1 VDGGVGLTVAR
12 GIALRITAVL
22 NNGVGYLRV
31 QTGVDERHL
40 FKYKSERIM
49 GWGEKAL
56 LRAVVIITSMRVGR
70 GVVGTSFS
78 AMAIDIR
85 DTVGSGKNHCA

>member
-12 GIALRITAVL
+12 GSALRITAVL

-40 FKYKSERIM
+40 LKYKSERIV

-70 GVVGTSFS
+70 GVVGTSFRCHG
-78 AMAIDIR
+78 DR
-85 DTVGSGKNHCA
+85 HTRNGRQR